1 MASYSRYKKLK
12 LNSIWALIYQAIIL
26 INAFVVPKLILSFY
40 GSEVNGLV
48 SSITQFLSFVTI
60 CDLGVSAVVSAA
72 YYKPLTS
79 NDNYVIS
86 KIFAFTKGFF
96 RLIGIILFVYIIVLA
111 FVYPVLNDN
120 TFDWAY
126 TAVLIVS
133 IGISQLAQYLF
144 GASSQLLLNSDQRAY
159 LPLLINSATLVIN
172 TIATVVVVYLG
183 GSIQLVK
190 LSTSLIYILRPILM
204 NLYVKKNYKIDHSVK
219 FDINAV
225 KQKGS
230 GIIQHLAYIV
240 YENTDVIILTIFSTL
255 KNVSVYSIYYMVIC
269 SVKRI
274 ILSFYTGFQS
284 LFGNMLANSET
295 ENIKKTFNF
304 YLWSTMV
311 IVSVIFCAVCFLI
324 VPFVLL
330 YTNGVADQAIYNVPT
345 FAIIITIALALSC
358 VRDNMFAVIK
368 AAGHFKKTQIPAL
381 IEALSNLIIS
391 AILVINFGMVGVAI
405 GTLLSTAFF
414 TIYQAVYLNKNI
426 VYYPI
431 KKTLKHVVVVA
442 ISLVVCVFLCSLI
455 NISADTVVS
464 WIVYAIV
471 VCGICFSIVL
481 IFQFI
486 FNRTEML
493 NMISKIKTKAKR

>member
-120 TFDWAY
+120 SFDWAY

-172 TIATVVVVYLG
+172 TVATVVVVYLG

-190 LSTSLIYILRPILM
+190 LSTSLIYILRPILL
-204 NLYVKKNYKIDHSVK
+204 NGQ
-219 FDINAV
+219 F
-225 KQKGS
+225 
-230 GIIQHLAYIV
+230 
-240 YENTDVIILTIFSTL
+240 
-255 KNVSVYSIYYMVIC
+255 YS
-269 SVKRI
+269 
-274 ILSFYTGFQS
+274 SF
-284 LFGNMLANSET
+284 
-295 ENIKKTFNF
+295 
-304 YLWSTMV
+304 
-311 IVSVIFCAVCFLI
+311 
-324 VPFVLL
+324 
-330 YTNGVADQAIYNVPT
+330 
-345 FAIIITIALALSC
+345 
-358 VRDNMFAVIK
+358 
-368 AAGHFKKTQIPAL
+368 
-381 IEALSNLIIS
+381 
-391 AILVINFGMVGVAI
+391 
-405 GTLLSTAFF
+405 
-414 TIYQAVYLNKNI
+414 
-426 VYYPI
+426 
-431 KKTLKHVVVVA
+431 
-442 ISLVVCVFLCSLI
+442 
-455 NISADTVVS
+455 
-464 WIVYAIV
+464 
-471 VCGICFSIVL
+471 
-481 IFQFI
+481 
-486 FNRTEML
+486 
-493 NMISKIKTKAKR
+493 